1 MDDNQVYT
9 SHGYMIE
16 LTQLVTMADPAS
28 VAKSM
33 DRNLKMALQGI
44 FFIIS
49 LTCLRVLLEVR
60 GKR

>member
-16 LTQLVTMADPAS
+16 LTQLATMADPAS

-49 LTCLRVLLEVR
+49 LTCLRV
-60 GKR
+60 